1 MNRIAPGSADLI
13 RRPDPRQATLA
24 YESGTVPVHCSA
36 WPPEEPLPLYPA
48 LAGHIETDVVVI
60 GAGLAGAS
68 VSLHL
73 AELGVATVTLEARQ
87 PANGASGRNAG
98 HVQPFLDVLEPLQ
111 AWPDKGRRLVD
122 ALIQHRNIVYD
133 LCLKHGIQGDAS
145 PDGLLEAAFQPS
157 AALEQKARRWRDFGY
172 EVNPVDAAQ
181 VRTMLGTE
189 RYRWGIHWKEGG
201 RVNPY
206 LFTQG
211 MVAAAARLGARVY
224 GDSPVSACEKDGQR
238 WRVTTPWGTVLA
250 RRIVVCTS
258 GHAGNAFFPQLAQ
271 TQYPLVACGLA
282 TRPLPDALLETL
294 NPSRVVF
301 TQFPTGLYPL
311 VIDGRKRLVTATI
324 PGPGQA
330 GNAETHFNYLLRYL
344 HRTFPQTRAFTLEL
358 ESYWTGVTASSSH
371 VYHQDYAKFYRVED
385 NVFALMNLGTWGNVM
400 GPLLG
405 MSLARALA
413 AGRPEDCV
421 LPLEAPVPVRFPG
434 LFEFKVR
441 RLMIPAAR
449 LVDKLGFT

>member
-1 MNRIAPGSADLI
+1 MP
-13 RRPDPRQATLA
+13 RPVPQDALHA
-24 YESGTVPVHCSA
+24 YENGTVSIHCSG
-36 WPPEEPLPLYPA
+36 WPPEQALPTYPA
-48 LAGHIETDVVVI
+48 LEGNIETDVVVI

-73 AELGVATVTLEARQ
+73 AELGVATVTLEAKQ
-87 PANGASGRNAG
+87 PADGASGRNAG

-111 AWPDKGRRLVD
+111 TWPDQGKRLIN
-122 ALIQHRNIVYD
+122 ALVENRNIVYD
-133 LCLKHGIQGDAS
+133 LCRTHGIDGDAS
-145 PDGLLEAAFQPS
+145 PDGLLEAAFKPA
-157 AALEQKARRWRDFGY
+157 AALEKKAACWRAFGY
-172 EVNPVDAAQ
+172 DVQPVDADQ
-181 VRTMLGTE
+181 IQKMLGTE

-206 LFTQG
+206 LFTNG

-224 GDSPVSACEKDGQR
+224 GDSPVMACEKDGQR
-238 WRVTTPWGTVLA
+238 WRVTTPNGIVMA

-258 GHAGNAFFPQLAQ
+258 GHAGNTFFPQLAQ

-301 TQFPTGLYPL
+301 TQYPAGLYPL

-324 PGPGQA
+324 PGSGKA
-330 GNAETHFNYLLRYL
+330 GDAETYFAYLLRFL

-371 VYHQDYAKFYRVED
+371 VYHEDYAKYYRVDD

-405 MSLARALA
+405 QSLARALA
-413 AGRPEDCV
+413 AGRPEECV
-421 LPLEAPVPVRFPG
+421 LPLEAPKPVRLPSI
-434 LFEFKVR
+434 FEFKVR

-449 LVDKLGFT
+449 LVDYLGLA